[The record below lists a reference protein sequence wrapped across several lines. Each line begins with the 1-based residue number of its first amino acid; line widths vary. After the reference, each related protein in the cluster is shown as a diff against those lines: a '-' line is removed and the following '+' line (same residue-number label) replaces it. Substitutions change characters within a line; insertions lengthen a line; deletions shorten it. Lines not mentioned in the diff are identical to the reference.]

1 MPLTVGSWARWELGV
16 VSRIRALALQAER
29 MRLLRLL
36 LAIAILAVAGGC
48 SRLTVGSGTEVEPH
62 IRVSSERVPRHGK
75 LEVHGTGF
83 TPTRNI
89 SSHLRR
95 SDGSEFPVLPILT
108 DGRGEFT
115 HTIDTMILE
124 LGPHE
129 LWVVDDQSG
138 RASNHVQ
145 FDVTIE
151 YASPGDRSR
160 SGD

>member
-1 MPLTVGSWARWELGV
+1 
-16 VSRIRALALQAER
+16 
-29 MRLLRLL
+29 MRRGRLCVL
-36 LAIAILAVAGGC
+36 LAIALLAIASGC
-48 SRLTVGSGTEVEPH
+48 SRLSAGLGTEVEPH
-62 IRVSSERVPRHGK
+62 IRISSERIPRHWK

-83 TPTRNI
+83 TPTHSI

-108 DGRGEFT
+108 DTHGEFT

-124 LGPHE
+124 LGSHE

-145 FDVTIE
+145 FEVTFDYE
-151 YASPGDRSR
+151 HS
-160 SGD
+160 

>member
-1 MPLTVGSWARWELGV
+1 
-16 VSRIRALALQAER
+16 
-29 MRLLRLL
+29 MRRGRLCVL
-36 LAIAILAVAGGC
+36 LAIAVLAIASGC
-48 SRLTVGSGTEVEPH
+48 SRLSAGLGTEVEPH
-62 IRVSSERVPRHGK
+62 IRISSERIPRHWK

-83 TPTRNI
+83 TPTHSI

-108 DGRGEFT
+108 DTRGEFT

-124 LGPHE
+124 LGSHE

-145 FDVTIE
+145 FEVTFD
-151 YASPGDRSR
+151 YNHP
-160 SGD
+160 